1 MGGILS
7 SRSYACAFALLFA
20 AAQDSYF
27 NRAFAQ
33 RAGDNAAAAADDAFG
48 TSVGN
53 ESIGLYNPYDA
64 RGFSPANAG
73 NVRIQGLYFDQ
84 QVELN
89 NRISSGNTVR
99 VGISA
104 QAYPFPA
111 PTGIADF
118 SLRLPGD
125 KPITSVFLG
134 YGVYNTL
141 DAEVDSQIP
150 VAANFSLGVGGRI
163 SRYDNDVKAL
173 NTGWD
178 AGLIGR
184 WQANDTTEVIGF
196 WGRESGD
203 CCVQQPIVF
212 TGGAFLPPR
221 IKLRTFWGQDW
232 TKEIFVNENEG
243 ALLRTSA
250 VDDWVIRAGVF
261 RSIGW
266 NDHNFGDF
274 VTNVQANGIGDH
286 TIVAQPRQSF
296 GSYSGEVRATRVLT
310 DGNVRH
316 TLNFNVRARDV
327 QRYFGGADVRTF
339 GTAAIGVKTP
349 LVQPVWTFGPTTD
362 DHLRQVTG
370 GIAYDGLWAN
380 VGQFGVGLQK
390 TNYNRDI
397 KQPTFPLVKSSAS
410 PWLYN
415 ATLSVFFTKDLAAYA
430 GYTKGLEESGT
441 APPSAVNRGE
451 AMPAAI
457 TKQVDAGFRYALTP
471 KLKFVAGVFQVEKPY
486 FNINAANVFGALGT
500 VRHRGVELSLAG
512 SLFEGLNVVGG
523 TTLIQA
529 RLSGEPVDRGLVG
542 RIPLGPRPRSSFV
555 SLTYQPLSWGRFSV
569 DTQVYVNSDKTVRSD
584 NTFNSEGWVEANVG
598 VRYNFTLWDAPAS
611 FRAQLSNIA
620 NNYAWN
626 SNNSGAFFPR
636 SPRRF
641 LMNLTADF

>member
-1 MGGILS
+1 MGEILAR
-7 SRSYACAFALLFA
+7 RSYVCALALLFA
-20 AAQDSYF
+20 GAGEAY
-27 NRAFAQ
+27 AQ

-64 RGFSPANAG
+64 RGFSPARAG
-73 NVRIQGLYFDQ
+73 NVRIEGLYFDQ

-125 KPITSVFLG
+125 KPLTSVFLG
-134 YGVYNTL
+134 YGVYNTVT
-141 DAEVDSQIP
+141 AEVDSQIP
-150 VAANFSLGVGGRI
+150 VATDKLRIGVGGRLT
-163 SRYDNDVKAL
+163 RYDNDVDAD

-184 WQANDTTEVIGF
+184 WQASDTTEVIGF
-196 WGRESGD
+196 WGREGGD
-203 CCVQQPIVF
+203 CCIQQPIVF

-221 IKLRTFWGQDW
+221 IRLRYFWGQDW
-232 TKEIFVNENEG
+232 TKEIYVNENEG
-243 ALLRTSA
+243 TLLRTTA
-250 VDDWVIRAGVF
+250 IEDWVIRAGVF

-274 VTNVQANGIGDH
+274 VTNVQPNGVGDH

-310 DGNVRH
+310 DGTIRH
-316 TLNFNVRARDV
+316 TLNFNARARDV

-339 GTAAIGVKTP
+339 GQATIGVKTP
-349 LVQPVWTFGPTTD
+349 LVEPVWTFGPTTD
-362 DHLRQVTG
+362 DHSRQVTG
-370 GIAYDGLWAN
+370 GISYDALWAN
-380 VGQFGVGLQK
+380 VGQLGAGLQK
-390 TNYNRDI
+390 TSYHRDI
-397 KQPTFPLVKSSAS
+397 KQPAFPLVKSSDS

-415 ATLSVFFTKDLAAYA
+415 ATLSVFITKELAAYA

-441 APPSAVNRGE
+441 APPSAANRGE

-457 TKQVDAGFRYALTP
+457 TEQLDAGFRYAITP
-471 KLKFVAGVFQVEKPY
+471 KLKVVAGVFQVEKPY
-486 FNINAANVFGALGT
+486 FNTNAANVFGALGT

-512 SLFEGLNVVGG
+512 SLFESLSVVGG

-529 RLSGEPVDRGLVG
+529 RLSGEPVNRGLVG

-555 SLTYQPLSWGRFSV
+555 SLTYQPPSWGGFSI
-569 DTQVYVNSDKTVRSD
+569 DTQINNNAAKTVRSD

-598 VRYNFTLWDAPAS
+598 LRYNFKFWHAPAS
-611 FRAQLSNIA
+611 FRAQIYNIA

-626 SNNSGAFFPR
+626 SDSSGAFYPR

-641 LMNLTADF
+641 LMNFTADF